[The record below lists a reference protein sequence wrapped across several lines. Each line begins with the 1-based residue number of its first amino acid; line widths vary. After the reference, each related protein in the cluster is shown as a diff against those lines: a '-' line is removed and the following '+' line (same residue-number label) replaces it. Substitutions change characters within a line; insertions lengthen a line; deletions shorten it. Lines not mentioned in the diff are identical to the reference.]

1 MTESGVAARRVAI
14 KAMVRIEQDEAYA
27 NLVLGPMLERSQL
40 SDRDRGFVTE
50 LVYGTTR
57 MQRACDFL
65 IERYLLSKVDHQVRA
80 ALRLGAYQ
88 LRFLETAPHAAVAAT
103 VGAVRGPGRGVV
115 NAVLRKLAKEAES
128 GTFPEWP
135 NEATRLSYP
144 TWIVKKLE
152 QDLGVDPAGV
162 ALESMNQAASVTRRD
177 DGYVQDLASQMV
189 CQAVQEAVVQ
199 DAVTAGG
206 IRGATGEGKLA
217 GMVVVDL
224 CAAPGGKATAL
235 AAMGATVIAGD
246 LRLHRSSLIRAN
258 AERLGSNVH
267 AFVGD
272 GLQPPLRPGLVD
284 HVLIDAPCSG
294 LGSLR
299 RRADARWRVDSAA
312 PIRLGQL
319 QTDLVESG
327 LDLLKPG
334 GILTYSVCTLTN
346 EEGPAV
352 LDAVLAKHPEVELL
366 PTMSDPEQVPQ
377 PWVVSN
383 QVAYLLPTETD
394 GMMLWQLKKGM

>member
-65 IERYLLSKVDHQVRA
+65 IERYLLSKIDHQVRA

-135 NEATRLSYP
+135 NDATRLSYP
-144 TWIVKKLE
+144 TWIVKKME
-152 QDLGVDPAGV
+152 QDLGVEPAGL
-162 ALESMNQAASVTRRD
+162 ALDSMNQAASVTRRD

-189 CQAVQEAVVQ
+189 CDTVRDSV
-199 DAVTAGG
+199 
-206 IRGATGEGKLA
+206 IRNATGSSDLTGT
-217 GMVVVDL
+217 VIVDL

-235 AAMGATVIAGD
+235 AGMGATVFAGD
-246 LRLHRSSLIRAN
+246 LRPHRSSLVRAN
-258 AERLGSNVH
+258 AARLGSDVH

-272 GLQPPLRPGLVD
+272 GLQPPLRPGSVD

-327 LDLLKPG
+327 LGLLKPG
-334 GILTYSVCTLTN
+334 GVLTYSVCTLTN

-352 LDAVLAKHPEVELL
+352 LHAVLTKHPELELL
-366 PTMSDPEQVPQ
+366 PFMSDPELVPE
-377 PWVVSN
+377 PWMVSN
-383 QVAYLLPTETD
+383 RVAYLLPTETD
-394 GMMLWQLKKGM
+394 GMMLWQVKRGS

>member
-1 MTESGVAARRVAI
+1 
-14 KAMVRIEQDEAYA
+14 
-27 NLVLGPMLERSQL
+27 
-40 SDRDRGFVTE
+40 
-50 LVYGTTR
+50 
-57 MQRACDFL
+57 
-65 IERYLLSKVDHQVRA
+65 
-80 ALRLGAYQ
+80 
-88 LRFLETAPHAAVAAT
+88 
-103 VGAVRGPGRGVV
+103 VV

>member
-1 MTESGVAARRVAI
+1 MTEAGVAARRVAI

-115 NAVLRKLAKEAES
+115 NAVLRKLAKEAEL

-177 DGYVQDLASQMV
+177 DGYVQDLASQLV
-189 CQAVQEAVVQ
+189 CQAVQEA
-199 DAVTAGG
+199 AVDDDLS
-206 IRGATGEGKLA
+206 GA
-217 GMVVVDL
+217 VIVDL

-235 AAMGATVIAGD
+235 AAMGATVLAGD
-246 LRLHRSSLIRAN
+246 LRPKRSSLVQTN
-258 AERLGSNVH
+258 ATKLGSSVY

-272 GLQPPLRPGLVD
+272 GTQPPLRSGSAD

-327 LDLLKPG
+327 LNLLKPG

-352 LDAVLAKHPEVELL
+352 LDAVMAKHPELELL
-366 PTMSDPEQVPQ
+366 PTMSTPEQVPQ

-383 QVAYLLPTETD
+383 RVAYLLPTETD
-394 GMMLWQLKKGM
+394 GMMLWQLKKGQ